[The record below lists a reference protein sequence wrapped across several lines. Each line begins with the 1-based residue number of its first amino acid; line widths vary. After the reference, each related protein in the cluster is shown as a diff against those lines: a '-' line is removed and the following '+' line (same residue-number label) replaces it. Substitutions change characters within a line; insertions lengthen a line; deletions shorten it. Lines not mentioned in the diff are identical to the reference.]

1 MKRFC
6 FDQLNKLEE
15 DINENSLNENI
26 DISSSEKAITLIF
39 KHLAILKQ
47 YVIKNDFKN
56 EDEEIY
62 FFKNLK
68 PKFIAKII
76 FYNAIYKIEVKKPYG
91 TKNVIEQYINNELSK
106 LKRFYDNNLD
116 FYKYYRTNST
126 YLDHKYFVRGK
137 HEIKLGLDSYYFEA
151 DHNFSTSHD
160 FKVAKIIANDLIQIF
175 LENQLRII
183 NEIDIVN
190 EPKMKL
196 QWTASKTALT
206 ELIYALYSQGV
217 FEHGNADIRLIAK
230 YFESTFNVDLGN
242 FYQTYLEL
250 RNRKMNRTKFLDAL
264 REELIKKM
272 DDQDEK

>member
-160 FKVAKIIANDLIQIF
+160 FKVAK
-175 LENQLRII
+175 
-183 NEIDIVN
+183 
-190 EPKMKL
+190 
-196 QWTASKTALT
+196 
-206 ELIYALYSQGV
+206 
-217 FEHGNADIRLIAK
+217 
-230 YFESTFNVDLGN
+230 
-242 FYQTYLEL
+242 
-250 RNRKMNRTKFLDAL
+250 
-264 REELIKKM
+264 
-272 DDQDEK
+272 